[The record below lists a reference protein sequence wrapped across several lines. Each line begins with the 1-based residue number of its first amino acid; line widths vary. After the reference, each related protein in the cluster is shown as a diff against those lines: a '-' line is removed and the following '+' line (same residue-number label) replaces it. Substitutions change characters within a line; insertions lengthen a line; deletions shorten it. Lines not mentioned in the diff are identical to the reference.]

1 MRKSETERQKTNKQ
15 TKGEEMHKQT
25 EQKKQAKQTSH
36 TDRQT
41 NKSTRHAERPASNP
55 VTPAQLYPKTRLLT
69 AENARVKPY
78 RPSSAKKEV

>member
-15 TKGEEMHKQT
+15 TKGEEMDKQNR
-25 EQKKQAKQTSH
+25 KKQAKQTSH